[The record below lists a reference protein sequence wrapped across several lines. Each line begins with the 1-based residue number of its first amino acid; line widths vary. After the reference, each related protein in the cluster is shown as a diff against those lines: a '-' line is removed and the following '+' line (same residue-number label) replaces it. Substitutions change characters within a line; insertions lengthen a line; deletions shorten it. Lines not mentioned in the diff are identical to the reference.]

1 MSNKT
6 VSFSQFGKSF
16 QEELAFLILDD
27 REFSDRMLEVLN
39 VEYLEFKYLQVFID
53 KIFSYKKKYTAH
65 PSYETLK
72 IILKSDISDHNDV
85 LQKQIRDYYAR
96 SLSNMDILANAEY
109 VKDKALDFCRKQ
121 KLREAMIKSTS
132 LLKNSSFDEISQVIN
147 DALKAGAESN
157 QGYDFLADFEKRYEV
172 INRDTIT
179 TGWDK
184 IDDIINGGA
193 GRKEL
198 GVVIAPTGCHA
209 KGTPIMLHDGRIIPV
224 EKVEQGDI
232 LMGPGGSGRLV
243 ECLIRGNE
251 VMYEISPTKGDK
263 FTVNENHILS
273 LKRTNDGTS
282 LAGSIVNISVKD
294 YLKKSDTFK
303 HIHKIYRTSVKEF
316 SGPNKEMADDP
327 YFIGLML
334 GDGSMT
340 KNGISFTTADKVLA
354 EEVKKQADRYG
365 MSIRENDKKNNRAKM
380 YSFTNFG
387 NYNNLLRD
395 NLEHWGI
402 FGKKS
407 RNKFV
412 PHEYKTSSFQ
422 NRLEI
427 LAGLIDTDGSL
438 NNGCYDYISKS
449 KNLSDDVAFIAR
461 SVGLAAYVKKC
472 EKSCQ
477 RGFTGTYW
485 RVTISGDI
493 SIIPCRLER
502 KKANKR
508 KQIKDVLVTG
518 FKLEKVEKDDYYG
531 FQVSGDNLYLM
542 GDFTVTH
549 NCGKSMVLVH
559 LGAQA
564 LKAGM
569 NVVHYTFELAE
580 TVIAKRY
587 DSCLTGFPL
596 NTLAD
601 HKDAIWKQIKDVEGK
616 LIVKEYP
623 TKTAST
629 NTLRAHLTK
638 LIQSGTKPDMII
650 VDYADLMRTTSQRKE
665 KREELESIYEELRAI
680 MQEHN
685 VVGWTASQTNR
696 TGLESEIITMQ
707 SISEAFN
714 KCFVAD
720 FIFSVSRTTED
731 KQTNGGRIY
740 IAKNR
745 NGPDGLVYSIF
756 MDTSNVDIKVID
768 QYSRGENM
776 TPSLSHEERQNLMF
790 SKYKKFI
797 GKGATT

>member
-1 MSNKT
+1 MSNKK

-39 VEYLEFKYLQVFID
+39 VEYLEFKYLQVFIE

-72 IILKSDISDHNDV
+72 TILKSDISDHNDI

-96 SLSNMDILANAEY
+96 SLSNIDILANAEY

-198 GVVIAPTGCHA
+198 GVVIAPTGC
-209 KGTPIMLHDGRIIPV
+209 
-224 EKVEQGDI
+224 
-232 LMGPGGSGRLV
+232 
-243 ECLIRGNE
+243 
-251 VMYEISPTKGDK
+251 
-263 FTVNENHILS
+263 
-273 LKRTNDGTS
+273 
-282 LAGSIVNISVKD
+282 
-294 YLKKSDTFK
+294 
-303 HIHKIYRTSVKEF
+303 
-316 SGPNKEMADDP
+316 
-327 YFIGLML
+327 
-334 GDGSMT
+334 
-340 KNGISFTTADKVLA
+340 
-354 EEVKKQADRYG
+354 
-365 MSIRENDKKNNRAKM
+365 
-380 YSFTNFG
+380 
-387 NYNNLLRD
+387 
-395 NLEHWGI
+395 
-402 FGKKS
+402 
-407 RNKFV
+407 
-412 PHEYKTSSFQ
+412 
-422 NRLEI
+422 
-427 LAGLIDTDGSL
+427 
-438 NNGCYDYISKS
+438 
-449 KNLSDDVAFIAR
+449 
-461 SVGLAAYVKKC
+461 
-472 EKSCQ
+472 
-477 RGFTGTYW
+477 
-485 RVTISGDI
+485 
-493 SIIPCRLER
+493 
-502 KKANKR
+502 
-508 KQIKDVLVTG
+508 
-518 FKLEKVEKDDYYG
+518 
-531 FQVSGDNLYLM
+531 
-542 GDFTVTH
+542 
-549 NCGKSMVLVH
+549 GKSMVLVH
-559 LGAQA
+559 LGTQA

-601 HKDAIWKQIKDVEGK
+601 HKDAIWKQIKDFEGK
-616 LIVKEYP
+616 LIIKEYP

-629 NTLRAHLTK
+629 NTIRAHLTK
-638 LIQSGTKPDMII
+638 LIQSGIKPDMII

-768 QYSRGENM
+768 QYSRGENI

-790 SKYKKFI
+790 NKYKKFL
-797 GKGATT
+797 GKGATA

>member
-1 MSNKT
+1 MSNKK

-39 VEYLEFKYLQVFID
+39 VEYLEFKYLQVFIE

-198 GVVIAPTGCHA
+198 GVVIAPTGC
-209 KGTPIMLHDGRIIPV
+209 
-224 EKVEQGDI
+224 
-232 LMGPGGSGRLV
+232 
-243 ECLIRGNE
+243 
-251 VMYEISPTKGDK
+251 
-263 FTVNENHILS
+263 
-273 LKRTNDGTS
+273 
-282 LAGSIVNISVKD
+282 
-294 YLKKSDTFK
+294 
-303 HIHKIYRTSVKEF
+303 
-316 SGPNKEMADDP
+316 
-327 YFIGLML
+327 
-334 GDGSMT
+334 
-340 KNGISFTTADKVLA
+340 
-354 EEVKKQADRYG
+354 
-365 MSIRENDKKNNRAKM
+365 
-380 YSFTNFG
+380 
-387 NYNNLLRD
+387 
-395 NLEHWGI
+395 
-402 FGKKS
+402 
-407 RNKFV
+407 
-412 PHEYKTSSFQ
+412 
-422 NRLEI
+422 
-427 LAGLIDTDGSL
+427 
-438 NNGCYDYISKS
+438 
-449 KNLSDDVAFIAR
+449 
-461 SVGLAAYVKKC
+461 
-472 EKSCQ
+472 
-477 RGFTGTYW
+477 
-485 RVTISGDI
+485 
-493 SIIPCRLER
+493 
-502 KKANKR
+502 
-508 KQIKDVLVTG
+508 
-518 FKLEKVEKDDYYG
+518 
-531 FQVSGDNLYLM
+531 
-542 GDFTVTH
+542 
-549 NCGKSMVLVH
+549 GKSMVLVH

-650 VDYADLMRTTSQRKE
+650 VDYADLMRTTTQRK
-665 KREELESIYEELRAI
+665 
-680 MQEHN
+680 
-685 VVGWTASQTNR
+685 
-696 TGLESEIITMQ
+696 
-707 SISEAFN
+707 AFN

-776 TPSLSHEERQNLMF
+776 TPALSNEERQNLMF
-790 SKYKKFI
+790 NKYKKFL
-797 GKGATT
+797 GKGATP

>member
-1 MSNKT
+1 MSDKK

-39 VEYLEFKYLQVFID
+39 IQFLEFKYLQVFID
-53 KIFSYKKKYTAH
+53 KIFSYKKKYTTH

-72 IILKSDISDHNDV
+72 TILKSDISEHNDV

-96 SLSNMDILANAEY
+96 SLSSMDILTNAEY

-172 INRDTIT
+172 VNRDTIS

-198 GVVIAPTGCHA
+198 GVVIAPTGC
-209 KGTPIMLHDGRIIPV
+209 
-224 EKVEQGDI
+224 
-232 LMGPGGSGRLV
+232 
-243 ECLIRGNE
+243 
-251 VMYEISPTKGDK
+251 
-263 FTVNENHILS
+263 
-273 LKRTNDGTS
+273 
-282 LAGSIVNISVKD
+282 
-294 YLKKSDTFK
+294 
-303 HIHKIYRTSVKEF
+303 
-316 SGPNKEMADDP
+316 
-327 YFIGLML
+327 
-334 GDGSMT
+334 
-340 KNGISFTTADKVLA
+340 
-354 EEVKKQADRYG
+354 
-365 MSIRENDKKNNRAKM
+365 
-380 YSFTNFG
+380 
-387 NYNNLLRD
+387 
-395 NLEHWGI
+395 
-402 FGKKS
+402 
-407 RNKFV
+407 
-412 PHEYKTSSFQ
+412 
-422 NRLEI
+422 
-427 LAGLIDTDGSL
+427 
-438 NNGCYDYISKS
+438 
-449 KNLSDDVAFIAR
+449 
-461 SVGLAAYVKKC
+461 
-472 EKSCQ
+472 
-477 RGFTGTYW
+477 
-485 RVTISGDI
+485 
-493 SIIPCRLER
+493 
-502 KKANKR
+502 
-508 KQIKDVLVTG
+508 
-518 FKLEKVEKDDYYG
+518 
-531 FQVSGDNLYLM
+531 
-542 GDFTVTH
+542 
-549 NCGKSMVLVH
+549 GKSMVLVH

-564 LKAGM
+564 LNKGM
-569 NVVHYTFELAE
+569 TVVHYTFELAE

-596 NTLAD
+596 NTLSD
-601 HKDAIWKQIKDVEGK
+601 HKDAIWNQIKDVEGK

-629 NTLRAHLTK
+629 NTIRSHLTK
-638 LIQSGTKPDMII
+638 LVQAGIKPDMII
-650 VDYADLMRTTSQRKE
+650 VDYADLMRTTRQRKE

-680 MQEHN
+680 MQEYN

-768 QYSRGENM
+768 QYSKGENI

-790 SKYKKFI
+790 NKYKKFL
-797 GKGATT
+797 GKGATP